1 MIIPRL
7 FTDRQRVSIFFKYD
21 LNSTIVSRSNDND
34 VFVTSSM
41 RSIFKLTRNSFYQK
55 RSFYNLFPLAELL
68 RNGPGRQNEPILLSI
83 MAFSR
88 NDIARYLFVVCVDF
102 IAVFLDL
109 FEKKMGSIP
118 YLIGLIC
125 TVFDSKQTFP

>member
-55 RSFYNLFPLAELL
+55 RSFYNLFPLVELL
-68 RNGPGRQNEPILLSI
+68 RNGPGGTTLKAKRANSTEHNGFFKKRHCKIPFCGMCGFYSC
-83 MAFSR
+83 FSR
-88 NDIARYLFVVCVDF
+88 FV
-102 IAVFLDL
+102 
-109 FEKKMGSIP
+109 
-118 YLIGLIC
+118 
-125 TVFDSKQTFP
+125 